1 MKSIKISDK
10 DIEVRR
16 VKVKEVKILV
26 KELAGKV
33 KDVFN
38 FMDNAS
44 KVEDMEATVT
54 SLVIENIDYMGDLV
68 TRFTKDFTVE
78 EFEDLDV
85 IDLVELLKEILAYN
99 GIKGELIK
107 SFFQNYNGIVKD
119 QVEESFT
126 KHIPTPMSN

>member
-1 MKSIKISDK
+1 MKSIKINDK

-26 KELAGKV
+26 KELAIKV

-44 KVEDMEATVT
+44 KVEDMEVTVT
-54 SLVIENIDYMGDLV
+54 SFIIENIDYIGDLV

-107 SFFQNYNGIVKD
+107 SFVQNYNGIVKD

>member
-78 EFEDLDV
+78 ELEDLDL
-85 IDLVELLKEILAYN
+85 IDLVEVLKEILAYN
-99 GIKGELIK
+99 GIKPELIK

-126 KHIPTPMSN
+126 KHIPTPMGN